1 MAIFVNFN
9 TGYYEAGEIIMD
21 KVKIA
26 GKYKKYLIFDAITL
40 VSLISYI
47 ISNTENNW
55 IHFLVFFKF
64 ISL

>member
-1 MAIFVNFN
+1 
-9 TGYYEAGEIIMD
+9 MD

-40 VSLISYI
+40 VSIITYI
-47 ISNTENNW
+47 ISNTENNL
-55 IHFLVFFKF
+55 IYFLVFFKF